1 MESKLVAIPD
11 CVTYVD
17 AVVANG
23 TIKFVFLDDAPFW
36 IKVISNGSYCA
47 CGDTVYVPID
57 HLKLASSIRE
67 KDRTI
72 ATAKLLPWVMAL
84 RDGHLTSVWK
94 TWMFLKNY
102 KLTSQ
107 YFIYEYGFLR
117 LHSNSF
123 SELILT
129 GFIASRRSFFGRKI
143 KPEYV
148 IDHMKQF
155 LQ

>member
-47 CGDTVYVPID
+47 CGDTVYVPIE
-57 HLKLASSIRE
+57 HFKLVTSKNDS
-67 KDRTI
+67 DRTV

-84 RDGHLTSVWK
+84 KDGYLTSVWK
-94 TWMFLKNY
+94 TWLFLNNY
-102 KLTSQ
+102 KLVAR
-107 YFIYEYGFLR
+107 YFLYEYRFLKYASNPYADVIFGGF
-117 LHSNSF
+117 
-123 SELILT
+123 
-129 GFIASRRSFFGRKI
+129 AMSRKTFFGRRI
-143 KPEYV
+143 PPEDIVTYLNT
-148 IDHMKQF
+148 F
-155 LQ
+155 LA